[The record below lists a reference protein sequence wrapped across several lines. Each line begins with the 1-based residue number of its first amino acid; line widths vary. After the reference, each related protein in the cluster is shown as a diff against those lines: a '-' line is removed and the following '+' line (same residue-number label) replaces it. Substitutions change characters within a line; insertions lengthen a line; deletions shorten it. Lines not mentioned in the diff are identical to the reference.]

1 MREPAM
7 KPVLVVHGGA
17 ARLSAAQRLPAARA
31 PFEAGMGEAI
41 AAGMAVL
48 QKGGAARD
56 AVVEAVAA
64 LEDNPIFNA
73 GRGSVYCRDG
83 SVECCAS
90 VMCAETERAGAGAL
104 IQRVRNPV
112 RAARLVLDHEHT
124 LIVGETLE
132 QLAREA
138 GLDMVRSD
146 YHMTPHRRAQ
156 WDRFKHRK
164 EVVLDPTEFEEAEIN
179 VGADL
184 PKGTV
189 GAVAFDQRGQL
200 AAATSTGGL
209 VNQLPGRIGD
219 SPVIGAGTWADQRVA
234 VSATGDGD
242 VFARVA
248 FARRIADLIELRG
261 VLPSTAARRAL
272 ADVASGGGEGG
283 CVMLDA
289 RGRVFGLHNSP
300 DMHWASSEDG

>member
-1 MREPAM
+1 MLGGREQGVIRM

-31 PFEAGMGEAI
+31 PFEAGMREAI

-48 QKGGAARD
+48 KKGGAAHD

-64 LEDNPIFNA
+64 MEDDPMFNA

-90 VMCAETERAGAGAL
+90 VMCGESGRAGAGAL
-104 IQRVRNPV
+104 IRRVRNPV

-124 LIVGETLE
+124 LIVGETIE
-132 QLAREA
+132 ELAREA
-138 GLDMVRSD
+138 SLDMVRSD

-156 WDRFKHRK
+156 WNRFKHRK
-164 EVVLDPTEFEEAEIN
+164 DVVLDPTEFED
-179 VGADL
+179 ADL

-189 GAVAFDQRGQL
+189 GAVALDQRGQL

-219 SPVIGAGTWADQRVA
+219 SPVIGAGTWADERVA

-242 VFARVA
+242 VFARVS

-261 VLPSTAARRAL
+261 ILPSTAGRRAL

-283 CVMLDA
+283 CVMIDA

-300 DMHWASSEDG
+300 DMHWASSEGR